1 MTQLVATLVMIFA
14 PLGELARLWRALIA
28 YVDGL
33 NAILTDESLSEDLD
47 DPHARAWAER
57 YIAMAEDG
65 IAILITQR
73 TRELLGLPFQRIETR
88 QPAHLPHPPSRE
100 RLMARHARMLASLG
114 SIERAAQ
121 TRAARIRREA
131 SPIRL
136 APSAQSTSP
145 ACGGGGLRA
154 SALSPPPR
162 SARGR
167 WIGASARRDGGGSR
181 ARGPPSHTIADGQLP
196 IASVASRLRTPPA
209 LRNTQKSPSLLPRA
223 VAPPQ
228 KQAYD
233 AAHDHSR
240 QNPST

>member
-73 TRELLGLPFQRIETR
+73 TSELLGLPFQRIETR
-88 QPAHLPHPPSRE
+88 QPAHLPHPRSRKH
-100 RLMARHARMLASLG
+100 LMARHARMLASLG
-114 SIERAAQ
+114 SIERAAHK
-121 TRAARIRREA
+121 RAARIRREA
-131 SPIRL
+131 NPLRL

-145 ACGGGGLRA
+145 MLRMVED
-154 SALSPPPR
+154 SVRLLEVLHR
-162 SARGR
+162 RRRGR
-167 WIGASARRDGGGSR
+167 WIGASSRRDGGGLAPDTS
-181 ARGPPSHTIADGQLP
+181 APKQKRG
-196 IASVASRLRTPPA
+196 RLGDRVLNPESQTRSN
-209 LRNTQKSPSLLPRA
+209 LRDRELMPGP
-223 VAPPQ
+223 
-228 KQAYD
+228 
-233 AAHDHSR
+233 
-240 QNPST
+240 

>member
-33 NAILTDESLSEDLD
+33 NSILTDESLSEDLD

-73 TRELLGLPFQRIETR
+73 TSELLGLPFQRIETR
-88 QPAHLPHPPSRE
+88 QSAHLPHPPSRKH
-100 RLMARHARMLASLG
+100 LMARHARMLASLG
-114 SIERAAQ
+114 SIERAAHK
-121 TRAARIRREA
+121 RAARIRRERGE
-131 SPIRL
+131 SPLRL
-136 APSAQSTSP
+136 APAAQSTSP

-154 SALSPPPR
+154 NALSPPPR

-167 WIGASARRDGGGSR
+167 WIGASSRRDGGGGH
-181 ARGPPSHTIADGQLP
+181 ARGPPSRFDCRLP
-196 IASVASRLRTPPA
+196 IPHCLERYAFENAPARPTKTRTPPM
-209 LRNTQKSPSLLPRA
+209 TPPHTHGKP
-223 VAPPQ
+223 AP
-228 KQAYD
+228 
-233 AAHDHSR
+233 
-240 QNPST
+240 